1 MCEIDKKDIELYKKK
16 EEEYKETLNRIK
28 EKREEYDK
36 IYFHYDLK
44 GITNIVDSLKKKSE
58 EIKQRIE
65 QHQINKLNKI
75 NEIKEE

>member
-44 GITNIVDSLKKKSE
+44 GITNIVDSLKKNRKKSNKE
-58 EIKQRIE
+58 LNNIKL
-65 QHQINKLNKI
+65 IN
-75 NEIKEE
+75 